1 MEVEERKESIFYCPG
16 ALATL
21 ANEHAIPDLKRFLAT
36 LQVWNKEL
44 PPLYLLCTVA
54 VEHQI
59 KGLYK
64 GEINISTELE
74 PYKGLSRQQME
85 HLPSKKGYPNLFYDF
100 TAEKTVLLSW
110 ALTHMTIKKKGQGV
124 LFCDSDIFWLAPLPT
139 IPQTATLAISAHG
152 IRLNDE
158 AKYGIYNAGFFWTK
172 DPNIP
177 ILWRKAIKTSRFFE
191 QAAIEDLV
199 KLNPTTVHI
208 FGQEC
213 NYGWWRLLQAPVLV
227 QEKKKEWTLFRST
240 EHSGI
245 LVSGIP
251 LVCIHTHFDEKNDL
265 LTITF
270 NEFIIEKLKI
280 LNSQPKV
287 KPLLQIINKR

>member
-21 ANEHAIPDLKRFLAT
+21 ANEHAVPDLKRFLKT
-36 LQVWNKEL
+36 LELWNKEL
-44 PPLYLLCTVA
+44 PPLYLLCTLA
-54 VEHQI
+54 VEQQI

-100 TAEKTVLLSW
+100 TAEKTILLSW
-110 ALTHMTIKKKGQGV
+110 ALNHMSIEKRKQGV

-152 IRLNDE
+152 IRPNDE

-172 DPNIP
+172 DPTIP
-177 ILWRKAIKTSRFFE
+177 ERWRKAIKTSRFFE

-199 KLNPTTVHI
+199 VNTTHK

-213 NYGWWRLLQAPVLV
+213 NYGWWRLFQSPVLAE
-227 QEKKKEWTLFRST
+227 EKKKEWTFFRST

-245 LVSGIP
+245 LVNGIP

-270 NEFIIEKLKI
+270 NQFIITKLKV

-287 KPLLQIINKR
+287 KQLLQIINKK

>member
-21 ANEHAIPDLKRFLAT
+21 ANEHAVPDLKRFLAT

-54 VEHQI
+54 VEQQI

-100 TAEKTVLLSW
+100 TAEKTILLSW
-110 ALTHMTIKKKGQGV
+110 ALKHMSIEKKEQGV

-139 IPQTATLAISAHG
+139 IPVTASLGVSAHG
-152 IRLNDE
+152 IRPNDE

-172 DPNIP
+172 DLTIP
-177 ILWRKAIKTSRFFE
+177 ERWRKAIKTSRFFE

-199 KLNPTTVHI
+199 NHNKTTVH
-208 FGQEC
+208 
-213 NYGWWRLLQAPVLV
+213 
-227 QEKKKEWTLFRST
+227 T
-240 EHSGI
+240 ELS
-245 LVSGIP
+245 
-251 LVCIHTHFDEKNDL
+251 CIHHS
-265 LTITF
+265 TIA
-270 NEFIIEKLKI
+270 IDK
-280 LNSQPKV
+280 
-287 KPLLQIINKR
+287 

>member
-1 MEVEERKESIFYCPG
+1 MEERKESIFYCPG

-21 ANEHAIPDLKRFLAT
+21 ANENALPDLKRFLNT

-54 VEHQI
+54 VEQQI

-64 GEINISTELE
+64 GEFIISTDLE
-74 PYKGLSRQQME
+74 PYEGLSRQQME

-100 TAEKTVLLSW
+100 TAEKTTLMSW
-110 ALTHMTIKKKGQGV
+110 ALSHEKNKQGI
-124 LFCDSDIFWLAPLPT
+124 LFCDSDIFWLAPLPR
-139 IPQTATLAISAHG
+139 IPVTATLGVSAHG
-152 IRLNDE
+152 IRSKDE
-158 AKYGIYNAGFFWTK
+158 AKFGIYNAGFFWTK
-172 DPNIP
+172 DPTIP
-177 ILWRKAIKTSRFFE
+177 DQWREAIKTSRFFE

-199 KLNPTTVHI
+199 KLHPTHI

-213 NYGWWRLLQAPVLV
+213 NYGWWRLFQAPVLAE
-227 QEKKKEWTLFRST
+227 EKKKEWTIFRST

-245 LVSGIP
+245 LINGTP
-251 LVCIHTHFDEKNDL
+251 LVCIHTHFDERDDL

-270 NEFIIEKLKI
+270 NQFINAKLKI
-280 LNSQPKV
+280 LKNQPKV
-287 KPLLQIINKR
+287 KQLIQIMNIK